1 MFSNGFHGETFIGE
15 KLLKLINEKLRIIL
29 IFFDF

>member
-1 MFSNGFHGETFIGE
+1 MFPNGFYGETFIGE
-15 KLLKLINEKLRIIL
+15 KILKLIIEKLPL